1 MSKENKNQKVTR
13 LRIAL
18 SDDNTHRQIWM
29 LRGKRSR
36 ITLTLASAFIILLL
50 AVFSITAFTPLRRLI
65 PGYPDQRS
73 EREARNNA
81 LRIDS
86 LETVVS
92 RWEFYAEN
100 LRRVTEG
107 ADPVAIDSLIR
118 DFAAEEQASDPA
130 RLRRSDSLLRATV
143 TAADKFGLR
152 ADNRKV
158 PIEGMHFFPP
168 VKGVVR
174 EPFDKDVHRL
184 AEINAPA
191 NSVIMAVLD
200 GTVIYVQWSDA
211 EKYTVAIQH
220 ENDLVSILSGA
231 GKVMT
236 APGARVKAGA
246 AVGMLGAVGEE
257 TGNLKVELWYK
268 GEAVDPAAFIN
279 F

>member
-36 ITLTLASAFIILLL
+36 ITMTLVSAFIILLL
-50 AVFSITAFTPLRRLI
+50 IVFSITAFTPLRRLI

-73 EREARNNA
+73 ERVAHNNA

-118 DFAAEEQASDPA
+118 DFAAQEQASDPA
-130 RLRRSDSLLRATV
+130 KLRRSDSLLRVAV

-200 GTVIYVQWSDA
+200 GTVIYVQWSDSD
-211 EKYTVAIQH
+211 KYTIAIQH